1 MKSPST
7 ETLYLDS
14 ARGPC
19 SEYAAKV
26 AVLEPEPVLAWEV
39 PGSCPENWML
49 TAALRFH
56 PHLPKGELCSDDWAG
71 VQSLLLESSE
81 PWLTVCMWG
90 CV

>member
-1 MKSPST
+1 MKSPSM

-14 ARGPC
+14 VRGPC

-49 TAALRFH
+49 NSCAEIPST
-56 PHLPKGELCSDDWAG
+56 PPKR
-71 VQSLLLESSE
+71 SLQ
-81 PWLTVCMWG
+81 
-90 CV
+90 

>member
-39 PGSCPENWML
+39 PGSCPEN
-49 TAALRFH
+49 
-56 PHLPKGELCSDDWAG
+56 
-71 VQSLLLESSE
+71 
-81 PWLTVCMWG
+81 
-90 CV
+90 